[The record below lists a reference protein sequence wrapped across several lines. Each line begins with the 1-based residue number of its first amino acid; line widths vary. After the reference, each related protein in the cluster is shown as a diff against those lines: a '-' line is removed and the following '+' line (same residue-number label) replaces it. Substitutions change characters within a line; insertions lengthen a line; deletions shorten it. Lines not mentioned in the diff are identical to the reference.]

1 MCETKKKRKRKKQA
15 EKKTPLSPHFLF
27 LLLSY
32 LLALWNARAAS
43 GGERRPDG
51 HRIIIAIVV
60 AESNTRSG
68 RKGKPERAAA
78 SSMEPTTKASMELI
92 IGMDASEAAASG
104 LASRGRDLERLPRHS
119 SRPDHRGWQAARRRA
134 VRAFVRILFFPILS
148 FPSVDLVFFLFS
160 LFVLLLPF
168 FRLTFSYTSN
178 HQNSWDWHAWQL
190 AVACL
195 PAGAVLALALSVRK
209 ERERRQSEEEE
220 EKEKAEAAAELPA
233 TSSSSSSPSSSTS
246 NSNVALASLAERV
259 ATLELALAATAEAV
273 RARRSEGGG
282 GGGKVAPA
290 AAAAAA
296 PRPTPTTTTTRP
308 PPSPYSSF
316 SATAISSAVSRGV
329 SWVGGGRWWK
339 DRRREDG

>member
-32 LLALWNARAAS
+32 LLALWNARATG

-78 SSMEPTTKASMELI
+78 SSMEPSTKASMEVI

-104 LASRGRDLERLPRHS
+104 LASRGRDLERIPRHG

-134 VRAFVRILFFPILS
+134 VRAFVRILFFPIFS

-209 ERERRQSEEEE
+209 ERERRQ
-220 EKEKAEAAAELPA
+220 
-233 TSSSSSSPSSSTS
+233 
-246 NSNVALASLAERV
+246 
-259 ATLELALAATAEAV
+259 
-273 RARRSEGGG
+273 
-282 GGGKVAPA
+282 
-290 AAAAAA
+290 
-296 PRPTPTTTTTRP
+296 
-308 PPSPYSSF
+308 
-316 SATAISSAVSRGV
+316 
-329 SWVGGGRWWK
+329 
-339 DRRREDG
+339 